1 MRWLLLLLLA
11 LVALL
16 QYRLWFAE
24 GSLAERQRLERRI
37 EQAER
42 DNARLRARN
51 AALARE
57 VVALQSG
64 EAVVE
69 QLAREEL
76 NLIRENEVFYQFLEG
91 AAGSASSPAPA
102 ARGSA
107 ATGGEP
113 APAPPPADPGPGS
126 P

>member
-107 ATGGEP
+107 AAGGEP

>member
-57 VVALQSG
+57 VVALQIGRASCR
-64 EAVVE
+64 ERVFPVV
-69 QLAREEL
+69 
-76 NLIRENEVFYQFLEG
+76 
-91 AAGSASSPAPA
+91 
-102 ARGSA
+102 
-107 ATGGEP
+107 
-113 APAPPPADPGPGS
+113 
-126 P
+126 